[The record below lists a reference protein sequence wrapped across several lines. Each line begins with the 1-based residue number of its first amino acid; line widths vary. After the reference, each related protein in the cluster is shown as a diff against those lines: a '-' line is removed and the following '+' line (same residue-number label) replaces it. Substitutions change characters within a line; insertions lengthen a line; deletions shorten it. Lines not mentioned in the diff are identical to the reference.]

1 MYLNEEIIMSRM
13 LEDFCYE
20 TNDHLGGVQKLY
32 QFDNKMGASVIKHEH
47 SYGGKLGLWELAVLD
62 GAGEI
67 DYSTPITNDVLGR
80 LTWREVTNTLR
91 QIQSL

>member
-1 MYLNEEIIMSRM
+1 MYLNEDIIMSRL

-20 TNDHLGGVQKLY
+20 TNDAFGGVQKLY

-47 SYGGKLGLWELAVLD
+47 SYGGKLGLWEVAVLD
-62 GAGEI
+62 GAGNI
-67 DYSTPITNDVLGR
+67 DYSTPITDDVLGR

>member
-47 SYGGKLGLWELAVLD
+47 SYGGKLGLWEVAVLD